1 MPHIY
6 QQLSVHNRQGQEQ
19 SPPPLPPKTQH
30 QGRAMVLQG
39 AQCRPPAPLPRPDN
53 TLSDSVQLRQHHT
66 TADPNHR
73 NAVYNVSA
81 PTAKPLPQTPVFMQP
96 PSRPAPVPPSR
107 MHEFMQPPS
116 FNAPAPPSSQERARM
131 PLPGERAH
139 QSLAQRKAAPKLS
152 FFVQD
157 MKTGMSGNA
166 FKQLEIKTSGRL
178 DPDNFITKTNHQR
191 FANIDT
197 CAATQLF
204 TPQGK
209 GLPANQMKVDG
220 MDLAMRSQYPK
231 PEGLR
236 DHLCMLADQKP
247 GVLVVLSSDKDL
259 AKRHLPAYFSQN
271 GQYDD
276 VSVKCIIN
284 QKEHMV
290 MAGNLELRNYRIE
303 ITANGKTTPVSV
315 IHVKNWEDCTTIDP
329 STLKEL
335 VSGINQ
341 KVEQE
346 VKQDRSYNPQ
356 PFIHCSAGIGR
367 TGVVAG
373 AMEILKPGNKNT
385 PEEIILQLRE
395 TGCSKMV
402 QTSDQF
408 NTLINLHKE
417 VKSGS

>member
-1 MPHIY
+1 MPHIH

-30 QGRAMVLQG
+30 QGRTMVLQ
-39 AQCRPPAPLPRPDN
+39 ASQSRPPAPFPRPEHSLFDN
-53 TLSDSVQLRQHHT
+53 VPLRQHHT
-66 TADPNHR
+66 VAGSNHR
-73 NAVYNVSA
+73 NAVYDSSV
-81 PTAKPLPQTPVFMQP
+81 PTTALMQP

-107 MHEFMQPPS
+107 IHEFMQPPS
-116 FNAPAPPSSQERARM
+116 FNAPALPSSQERARM
-131 PLPGERAH
+131 PLPGEGTH
-139 QSLAQRKAAPKLS
+139 QSLAQRRAAPQLTP
-152 FFVQD
+152 FVPD

-178 DPDNFITKTNHQR
+178 DPDNFIAKTNHQR
-191 FANIDT
+191 FGNIDT

-220 MDLAMRSQYPK
+220 MDLVMRSQFPK

-247 GVLVVLSSDKDL
+247 GVLVVLSSDKDI
-259 AKRHLPAYFSQN
+259 ANRHLPAYFSQD

-276 VSVKCIIN
+276 VSVKCKIN
-284 QKEHMV
+284 QKAHMAT
-290 MAGNLELRNYRIE
+290 AGNLELRNYRIE

-341 KVEQE
+341 KIEQK
-346 VKQDRSYNPQ
+346 VKQDSSYNPQ

-385 PEEIILQLRE
+385 PEDIVLQLRE